1 MHPRLAAHRGGG
13 AVMVTPCAPGYTLV
27 TPVFGE
33 GVTAQASGT
42 PREFSMVTP
51 VTPELRTYKGDS
63 RGEDGAHGAGTHT
76 RPPSREIGCNGC
88 NGVTGVTGTQPSGAP
103 GWLRQTARAA
113 LPTHDPASVPSAASP
128 EPPGCLCAPPAAVP
142 WLAPPTAGASM
153 AGGAVVTRCASRPSP
168 SAPSSSRAAG
178 LPCSGA
184 WASGSTTAA
193 TAGDGG
199 GRGLLRSRDGTGAG
213 LAPMAGEARA
223 TVHLGV
229 PFWQQWQRERQNGND
244 R

>member
-1 MHPRLAAHRGGG
+1 MI
-13 AVMVTPCAPGYTLV
+13 VTPSSPSYAPV

-33 GVTAQASGT
+33 GVTAQPSGT
-42 PREFSMVTP
+42 LHLFSIVTP

-76 RPPSREIGCNGC
+76 RPPSREIGRNGC

-142 WLAPPTAGASM
+142 WLAPSTSIRAPGESGQGTVRARLRLPTVAECAELL
-153 AGGAVVTRCASRPSP
+153 AGGWSPLLGRLGVWVDDSGDSRGRWWTW
-168 SAPSSSRAAG
+168 ALEIARRDRSRARA
-178 LPCSGA
+178 
-184 WASGSTTAA
+184 
-193 TAGDGG
+193 DGG
-199 GRGLLRSRDGTGAG
+199 GGACHDAPG
-213 LAPMAGEARA
+213 RAILAAMAE
-223 TVHLGV
+223 GV
-229 PFWQQWQRERQNGND
+229 TE
-244 R
+244 